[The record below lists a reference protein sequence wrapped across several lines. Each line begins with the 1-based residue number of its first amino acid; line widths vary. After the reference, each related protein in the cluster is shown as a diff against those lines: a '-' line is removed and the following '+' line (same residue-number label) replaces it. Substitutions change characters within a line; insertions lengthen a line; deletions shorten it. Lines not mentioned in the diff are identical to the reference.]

1 MAGFSFA
8 QERSVPSLST
18 LPAIANRVKHM
29 TMGLGVFLLIFAVSM
44 PLLIGVYTLSIL
56 LAVIFFL
63 MGIFGVVAGSR
74 IKARPTPAGR
84 AAQSVLIEVK
94 CKSCNALN
102 PETSEFCARCG
113 ARL

>member
-1 MAGFSFA
+1 
-8 QERSVPSLST
+8 
-18 LPAIANRVKHM
+18 M

-44 PLLIGVYTLSIL
+44 PFLIGAYALSIL
-56 LAVIFFL
+56 LAAIFFL

-74 IKARPTPAGR
+74 IKARPIPTSQV
-84 AAQSVLIEVK
+84 AQSVLVEVK

>member
-1 MAGFSFA
+1 MSDFSA
-8 QERSVPSLST
+8 TTGHSILPLSN

-29 TMGLGVFLLIFAVSM
+29 TMGLGVFLLIFALSM
-44 PLLIGVYTLSIL
+44 PIWVGTYALSIL
-56 LAVIFFL
+56 LASIFFL

-74 IKARPTPAGR
+74 IKPRVTPTRPF
-84 AAQSVLIEVK
+84 AQKVLIEVK

-102 PETSEFCARCG
+102 PETSEFCASCG

>member
-1 MAGFSFA
+1 MASFSVA

-56 LAVIFFL
+56 LAAVFFL
-63 MGIFGVVAGSR
+63 MGIFAVVAGSR
-74 IKARPTPAGR
+74 IKARPNSGSSSYSKR
-84 AAQSVLIEVK
+84 SHRSQMQILQRVES
-94 CKSCNALN
+94 
-102 PETSEFCARCG
+102 
-113 ARL
+113 